1 MQNKDIDIDLVNFNG
16 QTALDI
22 AKYRRQNQEMVKL
35 SITSLWLFNF
45 SLPHVLHKLTEAHWS
60 LFLVWATR
68 LKKRNKSG
76 LFSCPYRILD
86 YFSDI
91 MFTFSTTFILI
102 TKLKSL
108 SVLNL
113 SVCQSVCLSVC
124 LYFCLS
130 TIFLTSSWHSE
141 HLLFWWVS
149 WKIFLEDGGRLVRL
163 DKHFLFGSSSTFTL
177 NVSRFP
183 SSSEVTRTGKHII

>member
-1 MQNKDIDIDLVNFNG
+1 MLTKAGNK
-16 QTALDI
+16 
-22 AKYRRQNQEMVKL
+22 
-35 SITSLWLFNF
+35 
-45 SLPHVLHKLTEAHWS
+45 
-60 LFLVWATR
+60 
-68 LKKRNKSG
+68 NKSG

-91 MFTFSTTFILI
+91 LFTLSTTFILI

-113 SVCQSVCLSVC
+113 SVRPSVCLSVC

-141 HLLFWWVS
+141 QLLFWWVS
-149 WKIFLEDGGRLVRL
+149 WKIFLSSFCLSVCL
-163 DKHFLFGSSSTFTL
+163 SVCWPVFLSFWYPVVSVYLSDILLTFLATFVLITKLKSLSVWLSVCLSVCRPVLLSFWHPVDIL
-177 NVSRFP
+177 NKFCFDN
-183 SSSEVTRTGKHII
+183 